1 MNKLS
6 KVAQHDTNSI
16 IQKSVVFLFTN
27 NELQEKNFVKIPFT
41 VASKGKKYMG
51 INLTKGVKYLY
62 LENSETLRKQIK
74 ITEMER
80 YVHELAKIM
89 QLK

>member
-1 MNKLS
+1 MNCRK
-6 KVAQHDTNSI
+6 
-16 IQKSVVFLFTN
+16 
-27 NELQEKNFVKIPFT
+27 KNFVKIPFT

-51 INLTKGVKYLY
+51 INLIKGVKYLY

-89 QLK
+89 

>member
-1 MNKLS
+1 
-6 KVAQHDTNSI
+6 
-16 IQKSVVFLFTN
+16 
-27 NELQEKNFVKIPFT
+27 
-41 VASKGKKYMG
+41 MG
-51 INLTKGVKYLY
+51 INLTKGVKDLY